1 MSRIQVFFNAADGDG
16 DTLDFLFFEQEIPR
30 MSLGDVC
37 DFRLKKIAKELKWA
51 LI

>member
-1 MSRIQVFFNAADGDG
+1 MSISMLQIEMEIPWTFF
-16 DTLDFLFFEQEIPR
+16 FFEQEIPR

-37 DFRLKKIAKELKWA
+37 DFQQKKIAKELRWA

>member
-1 MSRIQVFFNAADGDG
+1 MSRIQVSFNAADGDG
-16 DTLDFLFFEQEIPR
+16 DPLDFLFFEQEIPR

-37 DFRLKKIAKELKWA
+37 NFQQKKIAKELRWA